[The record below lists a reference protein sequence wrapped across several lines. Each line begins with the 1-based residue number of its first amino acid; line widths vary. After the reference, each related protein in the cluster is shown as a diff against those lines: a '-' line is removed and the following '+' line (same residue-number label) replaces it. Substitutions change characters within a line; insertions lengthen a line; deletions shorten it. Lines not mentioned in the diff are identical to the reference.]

1 MYSCDVQE
9 IIPNFLSELASTLV
23 DHSYPCRATT
33 KSRVGRRFLELR
45 ITLAESQVYAAIF
58 AFMMVRMIIMP

>member
-1 MYSCDVQE
+1 MSISTV
-9 IIPNFLSELASTLV
+9 IPNFLSELVSTLV
-23 DHSYPCRATT
+23 DHSYTCRATT

-58 AFMMVRMIIMP
+58 AFMMVRIIIMP

>member
-1 MYSCDVQE
+1 MYLCDVQE
-9 IIPNFLSELASTLV
+9 IIPKFLSELVSTLV

-45 ITLAESQVYAAIF
+45 IPLAESQVYAAIF
-58 AFMMVRMIIMP
+58 ALMMVGIIIMP